1 MTIKQMAM
9 LNVAKFVAGALAI
22 GVVNSLAINYFSIA
36 TVAIFW
42 SVVFLIYAVKFVYD
56 VELAKLERLNTLTKI
71 KESGQ

>member
-22 GVVNSLAINYFSIA
+22 GVVNSLAINYFGIA

>member
-9 LNVAKFVAGALAI
+9 LNVAKFVAGALVI
-22 GVVNSLAINYFSIA
+22 GVVNSLAINYFGIA